1 MSDYHALSY
10 KDKIVFLERFEVSS
24 QGVSKLIS
32 YHRWNLH
39 HVPGP
44 PRFFCDNKLNEIW
57 ASSGTKVWCL
67 RTNGQNQEVNDH
79 SLPRDGLEHEPHS
92 ALIVGKG
99 KISLFRTGENCHI
112 RFDENGYKR
121 LDPFDFQELNNYIE
135 EGDFKV
141 VLDQY
146 HHPELPEQ
154 YVIVGRKPRKSQE
167 LIRKSGGY
175 YVDYEGQVTSTDKD
189 DITNYN
195 ELVEMLKEH
204 FPDVDLSGNETM
216 TVNWGSSPQYL
227 FSSDAV
233 KLLGR
238 TRIQI
243 AVSKIG
249 EGNPR
254 PRYPMTHAQKT
265 FEEDI
270 RSRLDLHESI
280 LKEEFSRYFGH
291 N

>member
-1 MSDYHALSY
+1 MSDYYALCY
-10 KDKIVFLERFEVSS
+10 RDKIVTLERFEVSS

-39 HVPGP
+39 NNSGV

-57 ASSGTKVWCL
+57 ASHGTKVWCL

-79 SLPRDGLEHEPHS
+79 RLPRGNEPSS

-112 RFDENGYKR
+112 GFNENGYRR

-141 VLDQY
+141 VFDQH
-146 HHPELPEQ
+146 HHPELTKQ
-154 YVIVGRKPRKSQE
+154 YVIVGQKHREKKV
-167 LIRKSGGY
+167 Y
-175 YVDYEGQVTSTDKD
+175 YVDYEGQVSSTDKD
-189 DITNYN
+189 DITNSK
-195 ELVEMLKEH
+195 ELVEMLKEQ
-204 FPDVDLSGNETM
+204 FSVVKLSEYETM
-216 TVNWGSSPQYL
+216 TVNWGSSTKYL

-233 KLLGR
+233 KLGSNSLP
-238 TRIQI
+238 I

-270 RSRLDLHESI
+270 RARLDLHESI

>member
-10 KDKIVFLERFEVSS
+10 KDKIVTLERFEVSS

-32 YHRWNLH
+32 YHRWNLNQKSGY
-39 HVPGP
+39 PIW
-44 PRFFCDNKLNEIW
+44 FFCDNKLNEIW
-57 ASSGTKVWCL
+57 AANVRKVWCL

-79 SLPRDGLEHEPHS
+79 LHNLKGGSTTQTIT

-99 KISLFRTGENCHI
+99 EISLFRKGGNCHI
-112 RFDENGYKR
+112 RFDENGYNR

-154 YVIVGRKPRKSQE
+154 YIIVDQKHRKS
-167 LIRKSGGY
+167 KVY
-175 YVDYEGQVTSTDKD
+175 YVDYEGQVTLENDD
-189 DITNYN
+189 DITNKQ
-195 ELVEMLKEH
+195 ELVEMLKEQ
-204 FPDVDLSGNETM
+204 FPEVCLGGYETM
-216 TVNWGSSPQYL
+216 TVNWDKSPKYL
-227 FSSDAV
+227 FSSDAI
-233 KLLGR
+233 KLGS
-238 TRIQI
+238 IGQPI
-243 AVSKIG
+243 AVSEIG
-249 EGNPR
+249 EGNLR

-270 RSRLDLHESI
+270 RARLDLHESI
-280 LKEEFSRYFGH
+280 LKEEFPRYFGH